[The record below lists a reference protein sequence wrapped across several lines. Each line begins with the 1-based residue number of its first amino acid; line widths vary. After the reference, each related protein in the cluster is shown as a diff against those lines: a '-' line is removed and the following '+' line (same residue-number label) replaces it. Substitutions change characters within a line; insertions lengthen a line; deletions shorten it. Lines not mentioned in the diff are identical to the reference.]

1 MRVRSFLGLLLAIGV
16 AVYASILHTHN
27 RELLAERFHLGPET
41 SIPLWGALLAIFLAG
56 FLPTAITLV
65 VDTLRREL
73 AERRARRR
81 AREEEGLAA
90 TFRRAADLHADG
102 QDNRAAVELESFLAG
117 KPDDFSGQLL
127 YGEVLRQIGRTEE
140 AIEVH
145 RRAGTTH
152 PLSVGVLYQLAA
164 DHEKRGEGEIARE
177 IESRILREFPGYG
190 LEVLQRKR
198 AASLARRDFAEAR
211 KLHERVTEMIAGSG
225 DAATLAR
232 ESTLAQGLEYQK
244 GVQLLEEDRAAEAA
258 ELFRALL
265 VREPRFIPARIMLG
279 ESELLEDREAA
290 AVAAWREGYAVTGSP
305 VFLQRI
311 EDHFI
316 EQEEPLAAIE
326 TLRALI
332 AEAENDLLP
341 RFYLG
346 RLYYRLEML
355 DEAAKLLESISERI
369 KSSPTY
375 HFLVGRIQHRR
386 GDLGRAV
393 EAYGRCLRQLEVGR
407 AEYICRVCHTR
418 HNEWSDSCPR
428 CGSWNAI
435 ELDFEEERLS
445 ADELGVLTV
454 PVWGVAEDSGEISLA
469 AIAATAGSVG
479 SGPAGPGDGSP
490 PETPPKPK

>member
-1 MRVRSFLGLLLAIGV
+1 MRVRSFVGLLLAVGV
-16 AVYASILHTHN
+16 AIYASILHNRN
-27 RELLAERFHLGPET
+27 RELLHQRFELGPET
-41 SIPLWGALLAIFLAG
+41 SIPLWGALLALFLVG

-65 VDTLRREL
+65 VDTLRRDL
-73 AERRARRR
+73 ADRRSRRR
-81 AREEEGLAA
+81 VREDEGLAA

-102 QDNRAAVELESFLAG
+102 QDVRAAGELESFLAG
-117 KPDDFSGQLL
+117 KPDDYSGQLL
-127 YGEVLRQIGRTEE
+127 YGEVLREVGRTDE

-145 RRAGTTH
+145 RRAATTH

-164 DHEKRGEGEIARE
+164 DHEKRDEAAIAGE

-190 LEVLQRKR
+190 LEVLKRQRS
-198 AASLARRDFAEAR
+198 AALGARDFAEAS
-211 KLHERVTEMIAGSG
+211 KLHERVADMLAGSG
-225 DAATLAR
+225 DAATLSR

-244 GVQLLEEDRAAEAA
+244 GVRLLEDDRADRAAEI
-258 ELFRALL
+258 FRSILAH
-265 VREPRFIPARIMLG
+265 EPRFIPARIMLG
-279 ESELLEDREAA
+279 EAELLEDREAV

-332 AEAENDLLP
+332 AEADNDLLP

-355 DEAAKLLESISERI
+355 DEAAKQLESIADRI
-369 KSSPTY
+369 RSSPTY
-375 HFLVGRIQHRR
+375 HFLVGRIHHRR
-386 GDLGRAV
+386 GELARAV
-393 EAYGRCLRQLEVGR
+393 EAYGRCLRQLDAGR
-407 AEYICRVCHTR
+407 AEYVCSVCHTR
-418 HNEWSDSCPR
+418 HAEWSDSCAR

-445 ADELGVLTV
+445 PEEVGVLQV

-469 AIAATAGSVG
+469 TVRAADSDRESPSPRADSKPTAGG
-479 SGPAGPGDGSP
+479 
-490 PETPPKPK
+490 K